1 MSDALQ
7 DLIEEYLEELSHS
20 NRSAQTVRAYRTDLS
35 RLAAAHPGPL
45 AEVGREALQALAAAD
60 AGLRPATRARRQSA
74 VASFLRWAVRNDFLP
89 GNPMDRVERV
99 RRNPP
104 RARALPREQVERILG
119 RIPPDR
125 RRDRLLFRLIFETGL
140 RVGEA
145 LGAHVEDLDLAPD
158 DERLVVLG
166 KGNRRRTILL
176 DDPRLVRMLRD
187 FVKKE
192 GLRHGPLFRA
202 RINGRGGP
210 LRYQSVQAL
219 WARYCRAAG
228 VTCTIHQLRHAHA
241 TELVRGGVSLATIRK
256 RLGHR
261 SLQSTLLYAEQSDAA
276 ADTEIRA
283 WRRRRTSAE

>member
-1 MSDALQ
+1 VGDALQ
-7 DLIEEYLEELSHS
+7 DRIEEYLEELRHS
-20 NRSAQTVRAYRTDLS
+20 NRSAQTVRAYRTDLA
-35 RLAAAHPGPL
+35 RLAAVHPGPL
-45 AEVGREALQALAAAD
+45 AEVGREALRALAAAD
-60 AGLRPATRARRQSA
+60 AELQPATRARRQSA

-283 WRRRRTSAE
+283 WRRRRTSP